1 MVQTFGVF
9 QSFYITDLL
18 KSSTPSEISWIG
30 SIQAFLVLFVGVVSG
45 RALDA
50 GYYNVLFGVAA
61 LLQVLGMM
69 LTSLSTKYY
78 QVFLAQGVVV
88 GIASGV
94 IFTCGVS
101 IVGTY
106 FSTRRSFA
114 MGLVASGSSVGKWL
128 YGYTIVLLFHSTLS
142 F

>member
-9 QSFYITDLL
+9 QGFYETNLL
-18 KSSTPSEISWIG
+18 KSSTPSAISWIG

-50 GYYNVLFGVAA
+50 GYYHVLFAVGM
-61 LLQVLGMM
+61 LLQVCGMM

-78 QVFLAQGVVV
+78 QVFLSQGVVV
-88 GIASGV
+88 GIGSGV

-106 FSTRRSFA
+106 FATKRSFA
-114 MGLVASGSSVGKWL
+114 MGLVASGSSVGK
-128 YGYTIVLLFHSTLS
+128 
-142 F
+142 